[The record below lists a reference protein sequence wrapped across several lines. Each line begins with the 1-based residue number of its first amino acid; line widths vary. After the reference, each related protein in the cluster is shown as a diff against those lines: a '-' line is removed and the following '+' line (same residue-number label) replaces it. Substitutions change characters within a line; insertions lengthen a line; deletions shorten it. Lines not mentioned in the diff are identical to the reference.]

1 MPRPPCN
8 LHLVAT
14 WRSPDNAI
22 CKSTQHDTSRVLHLP
37 YEITMEVA
45 KVLRL
50 PLKLQLIFLKR
61 RTYHTKQ
68 FSTHYETCWS
78 VTKCH
83 ACHAK
88 RGYVALE
95 TSIKWSLFAELAIG
109 TAIRASD
116 DRPRTVAVVNATSG
130 EHTFNQSETGTLATH
145 LGETSVLGQFLSVC
159 SMLILHIV
167 RTNSIETWPQPLC
180 KWWSVGKTTAKF
192 VERQEVL

>member
-22 CKSTQHDTSRVLHLP
+22 CKSTQHDTSRVLRLP

-95 TSIKWSLFAELAIG
+95 TSIKWPLFAELAIG

-116 DRPRTVAVVNATSG
+116 DRPRTVADGCGCERNV
-130 EHTFNQSETGTLATH
+130 ERTH
-145 LGETSVLGQFLSVC
+145 LQPEWNGNPCYTFGRNKCFGPIFVRLFYAHIAYC
-159 SMLILHIV
+159 SDKFYRDL
-167 RTNSIETWPQPLC
+167 
-180 KWWSVGKTTAKF
+180 TTTT
-192 VERQEVL
+192 L